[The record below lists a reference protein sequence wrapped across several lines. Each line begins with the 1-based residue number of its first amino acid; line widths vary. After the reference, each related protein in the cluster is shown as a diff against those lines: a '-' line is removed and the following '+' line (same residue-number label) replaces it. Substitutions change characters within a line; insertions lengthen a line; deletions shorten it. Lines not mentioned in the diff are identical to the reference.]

1 MFRYETCRFCKQNCK
16 LQKMCNGSGL
26 HTSGEGAGF
35 VEDFGGAGALM
46 EASASSQMQHG
57 PQSLGAGC

>member
-1 MFRYETCRFCKQNCK
+1 MFRYETCHFCKQNCK

-35 VEDFGGAGALM
+35 LEDFGGLAPPFIAGLTR
-46 EASASSQMQHG
+46 E
-57 PQSLGAGC
+57 L